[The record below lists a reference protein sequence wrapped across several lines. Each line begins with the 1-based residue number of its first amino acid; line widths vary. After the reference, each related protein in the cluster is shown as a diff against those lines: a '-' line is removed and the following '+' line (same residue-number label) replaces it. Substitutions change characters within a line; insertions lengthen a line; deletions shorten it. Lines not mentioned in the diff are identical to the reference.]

1 MSVEIPYDCLP
12 DIPRCF
18 RLRRI
23 TVEDSPM
30 CVPIFIG
37 LDWIL
42 HAGISCQSST
52 SVIFH
57 IYIYNSIYIYM
68 QFIYVYM
75 YIYIYSYITTYIYI
89 TLYIYILHIYILYI
103 SLGEV
108 PQFARFSLS
117 RQIKPFPPSATPSSW
132 PPPLTARAT
141 PPKPQPDAKF
151 ARSVRARF
159 APWGSEEKLRCSMN

>member
-1 MSVEIPYDCLP
+1 MWKILQ
-12 DIPRCF
+12 
-18 RLRRI
+18 
-23 TVEDSPM
+23 
-30 CVPIFIG
+30 CVFPSS
-37 LDWIL
+37 LDWIGFFTRVFPANHPL
-42 HAGISCQSST
+42 QSY
-52 SVIFH
+52 F
-57 IYIYNSIYIYM
+57 IYIYSFLSIYIYL
-68 QFIYVYM
+68 YSLYM

-89 TLYIYILHIYILYI
+89 AIYIYYIYIHILYI

-108 PQFARFSLS
+108 PRFARFSLS